1 MPDKAEQLLSHFFL
15 KLESFGGGSDTPD
28 EIAKDLVEVRV
39 ESSLHLPD
47 VTVIVLNDP
56 SLKWVDDERLE
67 PGKPVQVFARFT
79 KREQKIF
86 DGEII
91 EMEPDYR
98 TETMQLTIRAFDRL
112 HALMRGRRARS
123 FVNMSDSDIITKIA
137 DEAKLKTDLGPMP
150 EVHDYVFQENET
162 NLEFLQRRAAALG
175 YMLYVTEKILHCKEG
190 RTASENAKLKWH
202 ESLLEFHPR
211 LTSLEQPTEFTV
223 RGWDPKAK
231 QAVIG
236 TKKKGETRLKIGEK
250 RDGGALA
257 QEAFH
262 LEAPWLVADTP
273 VRKQSVA
280 EKMAQAVADSF
291 SDRFVVADGA
301 CQGNPNVIAGA
312 SLELEAVGKRFSG
325 TYFVTNAVHH
335 FTLSQG
341 YRTEFTVSGRRPST
355 LLGLLRHDTERVPT
369 RGLVVGIVT
378 NNDDPDGWGRVKV
391 KYPWLSDDQEGDWAR
406 IVCLGA
412 GPERGMEFIPE
423 VNDEVLVGF
432 ELGDI
437 QHPYVLGGLWNGKDA
452 PPKKSKEIVKG
463 GKVTERII
471 RSRLG
476 HVIVLNDSDDKP
488 SLMLKTK
495 SGHTVLLD
503 DTSGGEKI
511 RIVDKTGSNTMTID
525 SAANSLTIQIVGD
538 VKIKAGANMT
548 LEASAN
554 LELKGAIVNIKG
566 GMINLN

>member
-67 PGKPVQVFARFT
+67 PGKGVQVFARFA

-86 DGEII
+86 DGEIVEI
-91 EMEPDYR
+91 EPDYR
-98 TETMQLTIRAFDRL
+98 TETMQFTIRAFDRL
-112 HALMRGRRARS
+112 HRLMRGRRARS
-123 FVNMSDSDIITKIA
+123 FINMKDSDIITKIA
-137 DEAKLKTDLGPMP
+137 DEAKLQTDLGPMP
-150 EVHDYVFQENET
+150 GVPDYVFQENET
-162 NLEFLQRRAAALG
+162 NLEFLQRRAAFLG
-175 YMLYVTEKILHCKEG
+175 YMLYVTEKTLHCKAGRIEG
-190 RTASENAKLKWH
+190 EAAKLKWH

-223 RGWDPKAK
+223 RSWDPKAK
-231 QAVIG
+231 KAVIG
-236 TKKKGETRLKIGEK
+236 TKKKGEMRLKIGEK

-262 LEAPWLVADTP
+262 MEAPWLVADSP
-273 VRKQSVA
+273 VRTQSVA
-280 EKMAQAVADSF
+280 ETMAQAVADSF

-301 CQGNPNVIAGA
+301 CQGNPKVIAGA

-355 LLGLLRHDTERVPT
+355 LLSLLRPQTEHVPT
-369 RGLVVGIVT
+369 RGLVVGVVT
-378 NNDDPDGWGRVKV
+378 NNDDPNGWGRVKV
-391 KYPWLSDDQEGDWAR
+391 KYPWLSNDQEGDWAR

-437 QHPYVLGGLWNGKDA
+437 HQPYVLGGLWNGVDA

-476 HVIVLNDSDDKP
+476 HVIALNDSDDKP

-525 SAANSLTIQIVGD
+525 SAANSLSIQIVGD